1 MVVYIIMSKTIDV
14 FNIIK
19 IELNKNNFTKFDY
32 NVSLKKKY
40 IL

>member
-1 MVVYIIMSKTIDV
+1 MVVYIIMSKNIDD

-32 NVSLKKKY
+32 VSLKKKY